1 MGNLISLNG
10 NSNIAQPMA
19 VKEGYVHLMVDKTT
33 ITGLQRRMW
42 LAQKM
47 QADITWDALNA
58 ADYGTINSYIEGGGL
73 ILYTNNQN
81 GWSFYGFG
89 KTTVSEYL
97 RGASLLR
104 KMTLSLLQ
112 E

>member
-1 MGNLISLNG
+1 MALVSLNG
-10 NSNIAQPMA
+10 NSSIAQPSM
-19 VKEGYVHLMVDKTT
+19 VKEGYVHVMVDKTT

-47 QADITWDALNA
+47 QADLTWDALDA

-73 ILYTNNQN
+73 ITYENLQN
-81 GWSFYGFG
+81 GWAFSGFG

-112 E
+112 Q